1 MPDGSEKTE
10 GTEKGERPGRPKKHL
25 GQHFLQGGGI
35 ASKIIRTADIG
46 KDDVIVEIGPGRGAL
61 TFQMAELA
69 GSVIAIEIDH
79 DIVESLKERAAP
91 YPNLTIVEA
100 DALQF
105 PYYKIGT
112 RFKVVANLPYYIST
126 PVLFRL
132 IELRDMIT
140 SMTVMLQKEV
150 AKRVVASPN
159 SKEYGI
165 LSIAVQFYA
174 IPTIA
179 FNVSRK
185 SFYPVPEV
193 DSAVL
198 KIIPREKVAV
208 DVRNEGLFWGLIKS
222 AFYYRRKM
230 LFNSLSLSGYKKET
244 IKSVLDRSGIDPN
257 KRPEDVSMEE
267 WGKIADNLMEFMDLQ
282 QRGMKF

>member
-1 MPDGSEKTE
+1 MPDDSEKTE

-46 KDDVIVEIGPGRGAL
+46 KDDAIVEIGPGRGAL

-105 PYYKIGT
+105 PYYKIET

-126 PVLFRL
+126 PILFRL
-132 IELRDMIT
+132 IELRGMVV

-150 AKRVVASPN
+150 AKRVVASPD
-159 SKEYGI
+159 SKDYGM

-193 DSAVL
+193 DSTVL

-244 IKSVLDRSGIDPN
+244 IKSVLERSGIAPN

-267 WGKIADNLMEFMDLQ
+267 WGKIADNLMEFMASQ